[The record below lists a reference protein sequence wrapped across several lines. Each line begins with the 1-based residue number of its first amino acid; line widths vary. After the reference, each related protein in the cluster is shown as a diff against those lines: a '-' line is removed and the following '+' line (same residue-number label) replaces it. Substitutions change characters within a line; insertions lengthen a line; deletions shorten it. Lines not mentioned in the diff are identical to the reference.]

1 MLEEGVRYFSI
12 IGFCYFLPCLT
23 NGYQGVLRGSGHMT
37 ASLLGSLTQ
46 ISVRVL
52 VTLLA
57 APSLGIPAVGLA
69 CVAGWSAML
78 LWQIPW
84 RRRMSRRSVS
94 A

>member
-1 MLEEGVRYFSI
+1 
-12 IGFCYFLPCLT
+12 
-23 NGYQGVLRGSGHMT
+23 MT

-46 ISVRVL
+46 ITVRVL

-57 APSLGIPAVGLA
+57 APSMGIPAVGLA

-84 RRRMSRRSVS
+84 RHRQALRHSSHPD
-94 A
+94 AK